1 MPKNK
6 PKKEFDAFAVE
17 HYAKL
22 EVENL
27 ELKQNNRKILKQLE
41 RTKQKKQDYVNAIQ
55 DAVKS
60 NMHLLEIPKIK
71 APKKDGRKVNE
82 EIAIALFSDIQLA
95 KVTPDYN
102 SKVAEQ
108 RVLYYADKICDIAK
122 IQRKAHPVK
131 KIAVFALGD
140 IVEGELIFPGQEHL
154 IDSSLYRQVIID
166 GPRIMIG
173 FLNKLLAEFE
183 EVQCHFV
190 IGNHGALGGKSRR
203 SYNPETNADRMLY
216 KIVEMAFED
225 EKRISFS
232 VPDGEGERNW
242 YEVADLGERL
252 KFMLFHGDQVR
263 GFGGFP
269 WYGFGKKI
277 LGWKALASAGMME
290 DFNYAC
296 AGHYHTP
303 NTQYINDVRLW
314 INGSTESYNTFAQE
328 QLASMG
334 RPCQY
339 LLFGKDGLGVTSEY
353 LINLELK

>member
-1 MPKNK
+1 MSNKK
-6 PKKEFDAFAVE
+6 PKEQFDKFAIQEFNR
-17 HYAKL
+17 L
-22 EVENL
+22 QL
-27 ELKQNNRKILKQLE
+27 QNEEFKKTNRKLLQDLE
-41 RTKQKKQDYVNAIQ
+41 KAKHKKADLVNAVYE
-55 DAVKS
+55 AVK
-60 NMHLLEIPKIK
+60 NNLHLIDIPKVK
-71 APKKDGRKVNE
+71 APKKDTRKSKE
-82 EIAIALFSDIQLA
+82 EIAIALLSDIQLA

-102 SKVAEQ
+102 SDIAEQ
-108 RVLYYADKICDIAK
+108 RVLYYADKICDIAR

-154 IDSSLYRQVIID
+154 IDSSLYRQVTID

-173 FLNKLLAEFE
+173 FLNKLLSEFE

-216 KIVEMAFED
+216 KIVEMSFQH

-232 VPDGEGERNW
+232 IPEGEGERNW
-242 YEVADLGERL
+242 YEVANLGDRL

-277 LGWKALASAGMME
+277 LGWKALASAKMMK

-296 AGHYHTP
+296 CGHYHTP

-314 INGSTESYNTFAQE
+314 VNGSTESYNTFAQE

-339 LLFGKDGLGVTSEY
+339 LLFGKAGSGVTSEY

>member
-1 MPKNK
+1 MSKKKTKK
-6 PKKEFDAFAVE
+6 PDFDKYALE
-17 HYAKL
+17 DYAKL
-22 EVENL
+22 QV
-27 ELKQNNRKILKQLE
+27 QNEEFKKTNRQLLKQLE
-41 RTKQKKQDYVNAIQ
+41 KAKHKKADLVNAVYE
-55 DAVKS
+55 AVK
-60 NMHLLEIPKIK
+60 NNLHLIEIPKVK
-71 APKKDGRKVNE
+71 APKKDTRKANE
-82 EIAIALFSDIQLA
+82 EIAIALLSDIQLA
-95 KVTPDYN
+95 KVTPTYN
-102 SKVAEQ
+102 TEIAEK
-108 RVLYYADKICDIAK
+108 RVLYYADKICDIAR

-131 KIAVFALGD
+131 KVCVFALGD

-154 IDSSLYRQVIID
+154 IDSSLYAQVTID
-166 GPRIMIG
+166 GPRILIG
-173 FLNKLLAEFE
+173 FLNKLLSEFE

-203 SYNPETNADRMLY
+203 SYNPESNADRMLY
-216 KIVEMAFED
+216 KIVEMSFKD

-232 VPDGEGERNW
+232 IPADKGERSW
-242 YEVADLGERL
+242 YDVADLGEKL
-252 KFMLFHGDQVR
+252 KFFLFHGDQVR

-269 WYGFGKKI
+269 WYGFGRKI
-277 LGWKALASAGMME
+277 LGWKALASAGMMK

-339 LLFGKDGLGVTSEY
+339 LLFGKDGLGVTAEY
-353 LINLELK
+353 LINLE